1 MARPPKFA
9 PERRNTG
16 VGVVHL
22 PAKGYSGKVP
32 PWPLPLH
39 LDLDFATREEAVWAH
54 LWRTPQAAA
63 WIRLG
68 WTRAVAR
75 YCRMVV
81 ASEMPS
87 HLHCKE
93 CDAPGPPAK
102 LDASLL
108 AQVTAM
114 EDRLG
119 LTPKA
124 MRLLLW
130 IIDHDEV
137 AEARTGRS
145 AAAASGRYLQAVDPE
160 LLLASDESVP

>member
-22 PAKGYSGKVP
+22 PARGYTGEIP
-32 PWPLPLH
+32 PWPLSLNT
-39 LDLDFATREEAVWAH
+39 DLDFATREEAVWER

-63 WIRLG
+63 WVRLG

-81 ASEMPS
+81 AAETAG
-87 HLHCKE
+87 HGHCKTCE
-93 CDAPGPPAK
+93 GPVARM
-102 LDASLL
+102 DASLL

-130 IIDHDEV
+130 VIDHDEV
-137 AEARTGRS
+137 AEAREVR
-145 AAAASGRYLQAVDPE
+145 AAASGGRHLQAVDPDI
-160 LLLASDESVP
+160 AKDE